1 MAQDTSYI
9 GQSIHDM
16 DTPALWV
23 DLEVLES
30 NISKMVALCEEH
42 QVFWRPHVKACK
54 SPDLAHRLLRSGACG
69 VTCAKVSEAEVML
82 AGGINDILIANEVVG
97 VQKISKLVEV
107 ARGARLGVAC
117 DDESNIREISQVAS
131 KAGVTIDVLVDIDV
145 GVHRSGV
152 APSQAVPLAQLVSD
166 LPGISLR
173 GLMGYEGHVMRM
185 GAVDK
190 EMASAKAAE
199 VLAEACGRF
208 REAGYQPKIISG
220 GGSGN
225 YWHAVSLGIINELQ
239 AGGGSLMDI
248 TYRDK
253 MHLPGHQFAL
263 FVNAQ
268 VISIAIAGR
277 ATLDSGW
284 KTTGCQNGLPR
295 IVSHEDI
302 QVLELH
308 AEHGVVVLGNGVKL
322 RPAERV
328 TMVPD
333 YSDSTVLLHRKMY
346 AVRGGTIE
354 DCWPITAAGALQ

>member
-1 MAQDTSYI
+1 MTLDATYI

-23 DLEVLES
+23 DLDVLES
-30 NISKMVALCEEH
+30 NVSKMVSLCEEH

-54 SPDLAHRLLRSGACG
+54 SPDLAHRLLHNGASG
-69 VTCAKVSEAEVML
+69 VTCAKVSEAQVML
-82 AGGINDILIANEVVG
+82 AGGVNDLLIANEVVG
-97 VQKISKLVEV
+97 AQKISRLVEV

-117 DDESNIREISQVAS
+117 DDESNIREISRAAS
-131 KAGVTIDVLVDIDV
+131 KAGVTIEVLVDIDV
-145 GVHRSGV
+145 GVHRCGV
-152 APSQAVPLAQLVSD
+152 APSQAVGLAKLVSD

-173 GLMGYEGHVMRM
+173 GLMGYEGHVMQLE
-185 GAVDK
+185 ASEK
-190 EMASAKAAE
+190 EAASAKAAE
-199 VLAEACGRF
+199 ILAEACDHLRDANY
-208 REAGYQPKIISG
+208 EPEVISG

-225 YWHAVSLGIINELQ
+225 YWHAVTLGIINELQ

-268 VISIAIAGR
+268 VISTAVAGR
-277 ATLDSGW
+277 ATLDAGW

-295 IVSHEDI
+295 IVSHKDI

-308 AEHGVVVLGNGVKL
+308 AEHGVLMLGNGVKL
-322 RPAERV
+322 KPAERV

-333 YSDSTVLLHRKMY
+333 YSDSTVLLHRRMY
-346 AVRGGTIE
+346 AVRGETIE
-354 DCWPITAAGALQ
+354 DCWPISAAGALQ